1 MSTITSEKH
10 HRILVVD
17 DNTAIHDDFRK
28 ILGTDSSATKLDA
41 EEAALFGGS
50 ETVTPHAFFNLSF
63 ASQGQEAFELIQNSF
78 KAGERYSLVFM
89 DVRMP
94 PGWDGIETAVKL
106 WKVDPDLQI
115 VICTAYSDKSWEEM
129 MEAVPNPE
137 RLLILKKPFDT
148 IEVLQLAH
156 ALTEKWSLLQS
167 SRHNMEEMER
177 TVSLRTH
184 ELQVSEQRFRKLSAH
199 APIGIFETNAS
210 GVITYSN
217 PQLQKIMGLSLHETL
232 GDGWRRSI
240 HPDDA
245 SRVFA
250 FWQNVID
257 QGCES
262 NFEFRYRTPTDE
274 VYWVHLR
281 SMPLRSETGETT
293 GHVGSVEDITDR
305 KTIELDLARARDA
318 AVQSGQLKSRFLA
331 NMSHEIRTPMNG
343 VIGMTNL
350 LLDTQL
356 TGEQRDFAE
365 TIRSSAE
372 GLLTLINDILDLSK
386 IEAGKMI
393 FEEIDFNLYDVVEGS
408 LELLSE
414 QAHLHKDELLSFIE
428 PGTPTRLKGDTGRI
442 RQVLMNLV
450 GNAIKFTQSGEVV
463 VRVSCKSEDGMQC
476 ELRFQ
481 VTDTGIGIS
490 PESQQKLFEAFS
502 QADASTTRKF
512 GGTGLG
518 LVICRQLI
526 EKMHGS
532 IGLESFPGAGS
543 TFWFTIRLQKQEAS
557 PVAVEQ
563 DHPLIN
569 TRVLIVDDNVTNGRF
584 LHDQITAWKM
594 RNGTANNGTEA
605 LACLR
610 KAAGEGDSYPLAI
623 IDMDMPE
630 MNGLTLAREIK
641 ADPKISSTRLI
652 LLVGFGRR
660 ISPEELQAAG
670 ITDWRYKPVWQS
682 TLFDCLANALLG
694 TKCEPYTIVAPHAPL
709 LRRKERVLVAEDN
722 AVNQKI
728 CLAQLR
734 KLGYAAEAVGNG
746 LEVLQA
752 LEKIP
757 YEIILM
763 DCQMPEMDGYEATK
777 RIRRNGAAPVYIIA
791 LTANAMEGDREECLA
806 CGMDDYVSKPMRV
819 DDLAKA
825 LDRAQLRLA
834 MKSEDV
840 PAG

>member
-1 MSTITSEKH
+1 MSITTSEKP

-28 ILGTDSSATKLDA
+28 ILSTDSSATKLDA
-41 EEAALFGGS
+41 EEVALFGGS
-50 ETVTPHAFFNLSF
+50 EAVTPHTLFNLSF
-63 ASQGQEAFELIQNSF
+63 ASQGQEAFELIQSAF
-78 KAGERYSLVFM
+78 EVGERYSLVFM

-106 WKVDPDLQI
+106 WGVDPDLQI

-129 MEAVPNPE
+129 IEAVPNPE

-167 SRHNMEEMER
+167 SRHNLEEMER

-199 APIGIFETNAS
+199 APIGIFETDAS

-262 NFEFRYRTPTDE
+262 NFEFRYRTPADE

-356 TGEQRDFAE
+356 SGEQRDFAE

-386 IEAGKMI
+386 IEAGKMH
-393 FEEIDFNLYDVVEGS
+393 FEELDFNLYDVVEGS

-414 QAHLHKDELLSFIE
+414 QANLHKDELLSFIE

-463 VRVSCKSEDGMQC
+463 VRVSCKSENEMQC
-476 ELRFQ
+476 DLRFQ

-490 PESQQKLFEAFS
+490 PEAQQKLFEAFS

-543 TFWFTIRLQKQEAS
+543 TFWFTARLA
-557 PVAVEQ
+557 AVS
-563 DHPLIN
+563 
-569 TRVLIVDDNVTNGRF
+569 
-584 LHDQITAWKM
+584 A
-594 RNGTANNGTEA
+594 
-605 LACLR
+605 
-610 KAAGEGDSYPLAI
+610 
-623 IDMDMPE
+623 
-630 MNGLTLAREIK
+630 
-641 ADPKISSTRLI
+641 
-652 LLVGFGRR
+652 LLVEPAEIPGSALG
-660 ISPEELQAAG
+660 
-670 ITDWRYKPVWQS
+670 QS
-682 TLFDCLANALLG
+682 SS
-694 TKCEPYTIVAPHAPL
+694 
-709 LRRKERVLVAEDN
+709 
-722 AVNQKI
+722 
-728 CLAQLR
+728 
-734 KLGYAAEAVGNG
+734 GNS
-746 LEVLQA
+746 
-752 LEKIP
+752 
-757 YEIILM
+757 
-763 DCQMPEMDGYEATK
+763 DT
-777 RIRRNGAAPVYIIA
+777 
-791 LTANAMEGDREECLA
+791 
-806 CGMDDYVSKPMRV
+806 
-819 DDLAKA
+819 
-825 LDRAQLRLA
+825 
-834 MKSEDV
+834 
-840 PAG
+840 